1 MSASFLKRTRNNA
14 FPSEIVEDQNIERSL
29 KARPVCN
36 RTSADCQAEAQFQH
50 CSFAYEV
57 LTSCDLQ
64 GMQMKPILSMAAF
77 LGVMCQSHTEAGLLC
92 PTPNQNPDQSGFTIS
107 TSLWDQHAGDANC
120 HASSNQYILKAL
132 EPTVLHA
139 PHTVCIDCKNGL
151 TREVYGIR
159 RARHCCTPCCNVC
172 WTLIVHVHCM
182 P

>member
-132 EPTVLHA
+132 EPQYYMH
-139 PHTVCIDCKNGL
+139 H
-151 TREVYGIR
+151 IR
-159 RARHCCTPCCNVC
+159 SA
-172 WTLIVHVHCM
+172 LIAKMDLPERFMASEELVIVAHPVAMCAG